1 MVVART
7 ITILRNHGL
16 VIELRISK
24 TLVDPEIE
32 LIKANATLKD
42 GSILFVNEA
51 AGENWR
57 EYSYHWQKDGKM
69 IRRWDNAPHHKDLV
83 NSPHHVHDGND
94 ILSGEDVKLTDV
106 LNFIEEKTRMKNG

>member
-7 ITILRNHGL
+7 ITILTNHKL

-24 TLVDPEIE
+24 TLIDPRIE
-32 LIKANATLKD
+32 LIKANATLTD

-51 AGENWR
+51 VGENWR

-83 NSPHHVHDGND
+83 NFPHHEHNGKD
-94 ILSGEDVKLTDV
+94 ILSGEDVNLSDV
-106 LNFIEEKTRMKNG
+106 LNFIEDIK

>member
-7 ITILRNHGL
+7 ITILRNHCL

-42 GSILFVNEA
+42 GSILFVNEVV
-51 AGENWR
+51 GENWR
-57 EYSYHWQKDGKM
+57 EYSYHWQKDDKM
-69 IRRWDNAPHHKDLV
+69 IRRWDNAPHHNDLP
-83 NSPHHVHDGND
+83 NFPHHVHDENK
-94 ILSGEDVKLTDV
+94 ILSGEDVNLTDV
-106 LNFIEEKTRMKNG
+106 LMYIEGKIRIS